1 MVGSGWEWGLK
12 DERRRGQGG
21 EVIRNGGLRM
31 KGERGGVNLIDISNK
46 TNKLTFIDKNLLK
59 L

>member
-31 KGERGGVNLIDISNK
+31 KGERGII
-46 TNKLTFIDKNLLK
+46 IMA
-59 L
+59 